1 MTHRS
6 PTSPNLL
13 PAQLKQASGMTII
26 EVLVVMFIVA
36 GLAGM
41 SFYAVGALTATDL
54 RDEAMR
60 MTSAMKY
67 TWTRAAVNGSQYR
80 MVIDL
85 ESGKYHTE
93 VTEAAVVQEAPANA
107 GGSEGVLPEEAQE
120 RENEQNANASDMFG
134 EESDPFG
141 VHRAPTYEQVQ
152 DGVLEP
158 RQFDAGVKIHEVHVA
173 YQDTPIT
180 SGKVA
185 VNFFPDGF
193 QQPVI
198 IVLTNEEED
207 DFFSLVNEPL
217 TGRVRLYSKRVEDR
231 EMLEHGE
238 DDD

>member
-1 MTHRS
+1 
-6 PTSPNLL
+6 
-13 PAQLKQASGMTII
+13 MTII
-26 EVLVVMFIVA
+26 EVMVVMFIVA

-67 TWTRAAVNGSQYR
+67 TWTRAAVNGAQYR

-85 ESGKYHTE
+85 EAGEYHTE
-93 VTEAAVVQEAPANA
+93 VTDAPVVQEAPDNA
-107 GGSEGVLPEEAQE
+107 GSSEGVLPEEAQE
-120 RENEQNANASDMFG
+120 RENAKKANASDLFG

-152 DGVLEP
+152 DGAIEP
-158 RQFDAGVKIHEVHVA
+158 RAFESGVKIKEVHVA

-217 TGRVRLYSKRVEDR
+217 TGRVKLFSKRIEDR